1 MRKREVGRVALIG
14 VFLGWLLLGGSVA
27 RAGSDPSFD
36 DVGRSSGRAQSPSPS
51 GAARSGE
58 DVGAETPLAAS
69 TRPSPAAGTPVARK
83 RSARPALW
91 KDVVASGVAA
101 VAGYVAIGVTFEFLP
116 PPLTFAFGGV
126 VAAGAHSLAQ
136 LALHGRVNADKAL
149 LAGVGV
155 AAGFGAPLLMI
166 EEAGISVM
174 LSALAGS
181 GLPLVGRMFGSDD
194 SGAAG
199 PESSEQEL
207 AQARSI

>member
-14 VFLGWLLLGGSVA
+14 VLLGWLLLGGSGA
-27 RAGSDPSFD
+27 HAASDPSFD
-36 DVGRSSGRAQSPSPS
+36 DVGLSSARSPSPS
-51 GAARSGE
+51 GAARPGR
-58 DVGAETPLAAS
+58 DVGAQTPLAAS
-69 TRPSPAAGTPVARK
+69 ARPAAGTPARK
-83 RSARPALW
+83 SSSRPPLW
-91 KDVVASGVAA
+91 KDVVASGISA

-136 LALHGRVNADKAL
+136 LALNGRVNADKAL

-166 EEAGISVM
+166 EEAGLSVM
-174 LSALAGS
+174 LSTLAGS

-199 PESSEQEL
+199 PESSEQEPV
-207 AQARSI
+207 QARSI